1 VALKVED
8 LNQNSIIV
16 IEAYVSPTIQSL
28 ANAKRQEL
36 IKLVEKIKLQFQT
49 EDIVLMGDF
58 NLPKK
63 QINS

>member
-1 VALKVED
+1 MALKVED